1 MPRYHLDFGALTLAW
16 LWQKIESHELVPAR
30 QCLKEEMP
38 ERYAVLRGA
47 GIDTV
52 ADLVRALKD
61 RAATA
66 QFAEETGLPN
76 DYVVWLGRE
85 ARSYRPNPFAL
96 PDIPETDPALLASLE
111 AVGVKTTK
119 ALFDRAAGA
128 ADRKELAT
136 SVEAREADLLDL
148 VKLCDLARIRG
159 MGKTFVGLFAAAGAD
174 CADVLAKEEPS
185 ALHER
190 LHAVNERRD
199 LSSAVPSLKDVT
211 EYVEMAKELPK
222 DLEI

>member
-1 MPRYHLDFGALTLAW
+1 MPRYHLDLGELQLAW
-16 LWQKIESHELVPAR
+16 LWRKIERHELVPAR

-47 GIDTV
+47 GIRTV

-66 QFAEETGLPN
+66 RFAEETGLPT
-76 DYVVWLGRE
+76 DYLVWLGRE

-96 PDIPETDPALLASLE
+96 RDIPETEPSLLAFLD

-119 ALFDRAAGA
+119 ALFDRAACR
-128 ADRKELAT
+128 ADRKDLAAAAG
-136 SVEAREADLLDL
+136 VPPAELLDL
-148 VKLCDLARIRG
+148 VKLCDLARVRG
-159 MGKTFVGLFAAAGAD
+159 MGKTFVRLFAAAGAD
-174 CADVLAKEEPS
+174 CVDVLASEDAS

-190 LHAVNERRD
+190 LYAVNAERD
-199 LSSAVPSLKDVT
+199 LSSVVPSLKDVA
-211 EYVEMAKELPK
+211 EYVEMAHELPK